1 MISALLPVYE
11 RADIDFSHALGVY
24 VFDTE
29 GGKYLDFS
37 AGYAALAFGHCHPK
51 MVEALTK
58 QASRIWHLSNKYKIP
73 GLVEYCKR
81 LCDVSG
87 FADTAFVANT
97 GAEAVEC
104 AIKMGRRYFN
114 EKKQYN
120 RYRFITFEG
129 AFHGRTM
136 ACISA
141 GSEEKVKGFEP
152 SLDGFDRVTWN
163 DFEAVKAAVTENT
176 AGILIEPIQGEGG
189 MRMADPEFMQ
199 NIAKLCKE
207 KDMLLILDEVQC
219 GMGRTGHM
227 FAYQMYGITP
237 DIVAL
242 GKGLGGG
249 FPVSACIATA
259 KVGKAMYVNSHG
271 STFGGNP
278 LAISV
283 ASCALDLLNSDFLQ
297 RVRKV
302 STYLRQALE
311 DLKYKYPDV
320 IKEITGCG
328 LMLGIVLHEKYD
340 CNIASKLCLKEHLM
354 SMPASNNV
362 LRITPPLI
370 ITEEHCNEAIAK
382 YEKVFLN
389 MKNPGKLVLEKIKRK
404 VKNFGSKLGLY

>member
-11 RADIDFSHALGVY
+11 RADIDFSHGLGMY
-24 VFDTE
+24 VFDVN

-51 MVEALTK
+51 LVEALTK
-58 QASRIWHLSNKYKIP
+58 QAGKLWHISNKYKIP
-73 GLVEYCKR
+73 GLLEYCKR
-81 LCDVSG
+81 LCEVSG
-87 FADTAFVANT
+87 FADTAFIANT

-114 EKKQYN
+114 EKKQFN

-141 GSEEKVKGFEP
+141 GSEEKIKGFEP
-152 SLDGFDRVTWN
+152 PLDGFDRVPWN
-163 DFEAVKAAVTENT
+163 DLEAVKAAVTENT

-189 MRMADPEFMQ
+189 MRMADHEFMQ
-199 NIAKLCKE
+199 GIAKLCKE
-207 KDMLLILDEVQC
+207 KGMLLILDEVQC

-227 FAYQMYGITP
+227 FAYQMYGVTP

-242 GKGLGGG
+242 GKGIGGG

-259 KVGKAMYVNSHG
+259 KVGSAMYVSSHG

-278 LAISV
+278 LAVSV
-283 ASCALDLLNSDFLQ
+283 ASCALEMMDDEFL
-297 RVRKV
+297 RRIRKT
-302 STYLRQALE
+302 SAYLKERL
-311 DLKYKYPDV
+311 DGLMRMHPDV

-328 LMLGIVLHEKYD
+328 LMLGIVLDEKYD
-340 CNIASKLCLKEHLM
+340 CNIASKMCLSEYLM

-370 ITEEHCNEAIAK
+370 VNEEHCDEAIAK
-382 YEKVFLN
+382 FEKVIGHL
-389 MKNPGKLVLEKIKRK
+389 KSPGEMFYEKIKRK
-404 VKNFGSKLGLY
+404 VKKFASKLGLY